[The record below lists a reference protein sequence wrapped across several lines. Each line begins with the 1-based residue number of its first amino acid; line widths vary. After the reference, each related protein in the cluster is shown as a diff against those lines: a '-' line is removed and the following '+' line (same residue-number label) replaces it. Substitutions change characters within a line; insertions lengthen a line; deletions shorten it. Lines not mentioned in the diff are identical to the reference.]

1 MQPQSK
7 SSQKEDEHCQ
17 VEDHIQRKFELLEFK
32 GKGAYGVVWKAVDR
46 KTKQIVALKKIF
58 DAFHNATDSQ
68 RTFREVVFLEQLV
81 NHENIIKLTCVIKAE
96 NNKDLYMVF
105 DFMETDLHKVIRANI
120 LEPIHK
126 KYIIYQILKGLKYL
140 HTGELIHRDL
150 KPSNL
155 LINSECK
162 VKVADFGLAR
172 SVAKP
177 DDNSNPILTEYVA
190 TRWYRA
196 PEILLGSQHYS
207 KAVDMWSLGC
217 ILGEMIIGKAIFPG
231 TSTLNQIERIIEL
244 IGRPKQDELDAIKAP
259 LADQVISN
267 ISTQKRKS
275 ITQLFASGEDEAI
288 DFIRQTLIY
297 NPYKR
302 MTVEQA
308 LNHPYVKEFKGT
320 EDEISRDSA
329 IETFM
334 DDNHKFTV
342 KEYRDALYSHITQ
355 KKKMEHQILIRNLKN
370 VPVNISA
377 EKSTSP
383 TKKDSFL
390 KKSKDSEPS
399 NTDISD
405 NKQYESQNVN
415 RPFHHK
421 TPSYTQQLRKKTTSQ
436 EHTYNNEPTNQFI
449 YQSPNM
455 MMQKKQSQS
464 IFPNVDSGS
473 PLKQIPRKQS
483 MQNIQNSVSTVL
495 QNTLS
500 QNLQSQSA
508 LQVSQ
513 HQLSRKGSQGS
524 IQKSSSYKM
533 SATNYNSTNYNS
545 AFQQL
550 SKIRK

>member
-7 SSQKEDEHCQ
+7 QSQKEDEHCQ
-17 VEDHIQRKFELLEFK
+17 VEDHISRKFELLEFK

-81 NHENIIKLTCVIKAE
+81 NHENIIKLNCVIKAE

-217 ILGEMIIGKAIFPG
+217 ILGEMIVGKAIFPG

-244 IGRPKQDELDAIKAP
+244 IGRPKQDELDAIQAP
-259 LADQVISN
+259 LAEQVISS
-267 ISTQKRKS
+267 ITTQKRKS
-275 ITQLFASGEDEAI
+275 ITQLFSSGQDDAI
-288 DFIRQTLIY
+288 DFIKKTLIY

-334 DDNHKFTV
+334 DDNRKYSV
-342 KEYRDALYSHITQ
+342 KEYRDNLYSHITQ
-355 KKKMEHQILIRNLKN
+355 KKKLEHKILIRNLNN

-405 NKQYESQNVN
+405 NKQQHEAQHVN
-415 RPFHHK
+415 RTLHHK
-421 TPSYTQQLRKKTTSQ
+421 TPSYTQQLRKNTSSQ
-436 EHTYNNEPTNQFI
+436 EHNYNHEPTAQFI
-449 YQSPNM
+449 YQSPSM

-464 IFPNVDSGS
+464 IFPNVDNGS

-495 QNTLS
+495 QNTLQS
-500 QNLQSQSA
+500 NLQNQSA

-513 HQLSRKGSQGS
+513 HQLSRKSSQGS
-524 IQKSSSYKM
+524 IQKPYKM
-533 SATNYNSTNYNS
+533 SATNYNSV
-545 AFQQL
+545 FQQL

>member
-7 SSQKEDEHCQ
+7 QSQKEDEHCQ
-17 VEDHIQRKFELLEFK
+17 VEDHILRKFELLELK

-46 KTKQIVALKKIF
+46 KTKQVVALKKIF

-68 RTFREVVFLEQLV
+68 RTFREVIFLEQLV
-81 NHENIIKLTCVIKAE
+81 NHENIIKLNSVIKAE

-105 DFMETDLHKVIRANI
+105 EFMETDLHKVIRANI
-120 LEPIHK
+120 LERIHK

-140 HTGELIHRDL
+140 HSGELIHRDL

-177 DDNSNPILTEYVA
+177 DDNSQPILTEYVA

-196 PEILLGSQHYS
+196 PEILLGSQNYS

-217 ILGEMIIGKAIFPG
+217 ILGEMIIGKAVFPG
-231 TSTLNQIERIIEL
+231 TSTINQIERIIEL
-244 IGRPKQDELDAIKAP
+244 IGKPRQDELDALQAP
-259 LADQVISN
+259 LAEQVISSIAN
-267 ISTQKRKS
+267 QKKKS
-275 ITQLFASGEDEAI
+275 IKQLFASGQDDDAI
-288 DFIRQTLIY
+288 DFIRKTLIY

-302 MTVEQA
+302 LTVEQA

-329 IETFM
+329 IEALM
-334 DDNHKFTV
+334 DDNHKYTV
-342 KEYRDALYSHITQ
+342 KDYRDALYSHITQ
-355 KKKMEHQILIRNLKN
+355 KKKLEHQIVIRNLKN
-370 VPVNISA
+370 VPVNISS

-383 TKKDSFL
+383 TKKDSSI

-405 NKQYESQNVN
+405 NKQYESQHIN
-415 RPFHHK
+415 RTIHHK
-421 TPSYTQQLRKKTTSQ
+421 TPSYTQQIRKNTSSQ
-436 EHTYNNEPTNQFI
+436 EHIYHNEPQNQFN

-495 QNTLS
+495 QNTIS
-500 QNLQSQSA
+500 QNLQNQSSF
-508 LQVSQ
+508 QVSQ

-524 IQKSSSYKM
+524 IQKSSSTKM
-533 SATNYNSTNYNS
+533 IATNYNSI
-545 AFQQL
+545 FQQL